1 MTSARQYSGGVNG
14 NRSLE
19 RGIEILR
26 AFRPGVDTLGIGEIA
41 ERTGLPRSTVSR
53 LTKTLVDFGMLDEVQ
68 TERTYRLAAAV
79 ISLGHAV
86 RMGSPVLKVL
96 GPLMRAESTR
106 RRLNVGLATADRTM
120 MVYLESIRYNPR
132 PTLRSIVAGQQVPM
146 ELTSLGRAYLAG
158 IPDAERDRLIAQF
171 SRRNAAATK
180 ALVAQVQKSIR
191 AIRRD
196 GYCAVSWQHG
206 VLVAAP
212 RTGVPMHNPYLAVAN
227 KAAELVAKMA
237 SELGLTPAAR
247 GKVTKV
253 GAGEEDPLEGFFT
266 VVPSPAAKPKALPKP
281 KAKAH

>member
-1 MTSARQYSGGVNG
+1 MASVRQYSGGLNG

-26 AFRPGVDTLGIGEIA
+26 AFRPGVDTLGNGEIA

-53 LTKTLVDFGMLDEVQ
+53 LTKTLVDFGMLDEVR

-79 ISLGHAV
+79 LSLGYAV

-132 PTLRSIVAGQQVPM
+132 PTLRSIVAGQRVPM

-158 IPDAERDRLIAQF
+158 IPDAERDRQIAQF
-171 SRRNAAATK
+171 RRRNAAATR
-180 ALVAQVQKSIR
+180 ALVAEVQKSIR

-206 VLVAAP
+206 VLAVATPIVLDGWPVYALNMSMQDIEPTEALGAEIGEYLMAFAARCKDALSAP
-212 RTGVPMHNPYLAVAN
+212 RDHLA
-227 KAAELVAKMA
+227 
-237 SELGLTPAAR
+237 S
-247 GKVTKV
+247 
-253 GAGEEDPLEGFFT
+253 DP
-266 VVPSPAAKPKALPKP
+266 
-281 KAKAH
+281 